1 MPSTC
6 LLVEPPFWLFVEPP
20 TCLLVEPHRAW
31 YRASAR
37 LTLVKVH
44 PSLQHG
50 QPSHN
55 SLYSLGD
62 YLSKWKVSNVLLLWK
77 YFTDHDSCIG
87 IRQTLY
93 DVIIWK
99 NEVHTM
105 FSDRI
110 LKFHHIFNVP
120 LWSKEFFKIKNLT
133 VRHRLILSTSNL
145 INIQIRICNGNWL
158 NA

>member
-1 MPSTC
+1 MAIGFIIIINKMLMVKLIKLKTWINLIIFINTLDSVTFLKFSVNMSREIQLNWCSLNLVPSTC
-6 LLVEPPFWLFVEPP
+6 LLVEPPSWLFVEPP

-77 YFTDHDSCIG
+77 YFYRSW
-87 IRQTLY
+87 QLY
-93 DVIIWK
+93 
-99 NEVHTM
+99 
-105 FSDRI
+105 RY
-110 LKFHHIFNVP
+110 
-120 LWSKEFFKIKNLT
+120 
-133 VRHRLILSTSNL
+133 
-145 INIQIRICNGNWL
+145 
-158 NA
+158 